1 MQTVYRFWAAIVFLA
16 VVVQVGFAG
25 YGAFDVAKTV
35 DEGTVNTDQFED
47 AFGLHIAFGYL
58 VVLMGL
64 VLLVLS
70 LVARRGRREAGG
82 LFGLLVLQVLLAW
95 FGFEVPAIGFF
106 HPVNALFIFGL
117 SGWIAWTAWRGRA
130 ATPAVPSAP
139 A

>member
-47 AFGLHIAFGYL
+47 AFGLHIGLGYL

-106 HPVNALFIFGL
+106 HPVNALLLFAL
-117 SGWIAWTAWRGRA
+117 SGWIAWTAWRGRPAIA
-130 ATPAVPSAP
+130 APPSAP